1 MSNLNLENIVG
12 FKAVDKDGNEQNVT
26 VDEMVDMVST
36 RMVMALSETSTF
48 AAAAATGNDVY
59 ENELPT
65 VTDAANVRVLQSSG
79 DAAKMTMQSLA
90 SKLGEL
96 LPDSLGFFKPYTP
109 VSGQDLDQMLNMG
122 FYKIQPLDLSSSN
135 PNLPEGAYS
144 YGSLIV
150 FDNPLD
156 NEKRKVQI
164 YIPNGHAYFYTRV
177 ANNGAFYKW
186 NKFNG
191 NEL

>member
-1 MSNLNLENIVG
+1 MYLNVYNGITVG
-12 FKAVDKDGNEQNVT
+12 KIGKKSKRNKVHDT
-26 VDEMVDMVST
+26 
-36 RMVMALSETSTF
+36 
-48 AAAAATGNDVY
+48 
-59 ENELPT
+59 EL
-65 VTDAANVRVLQSSG
+65 G
-79 DAAKMTMQSLA
+79 
-90 SKLGEL
+90 GL

-109 VSGQDLDQMLNMG
+109 VKGQDFDQMLNMG
-122 FYKIQPLDLSSSN
+122 FYKIQPLNSSSSN
-135 PNLPEGAYS
+135 PNLPEGAYP

-156 NEKRKVQI
+156 YERRKVQI
-164 YIPNGHAYFYTRV
+164 YIPNGHTYFYTRV

>member
-1 MSNLNLENIVG
+1 MSDLNLDNIVG

-48 AAAAATGNDVY
+48 AAVAATGNDVY

-79 DAAKMTMQSLA
+79 DAAQMTMQSLA
-90 SKLGEL
+90 SKLGGL
-96 LPDSLGFFKPYTP
+96 IGISSFFKPHAP
-109 VSGQDLDQMLNMG
+109 VPGEDFDKMLNMG
-122 FYKIQPLDLSSSN
+122 FYKIQPLDSSIN
-135 PNLPEGAYS
+135 PNGPKDAYP
-144 YGSLIV
+144 YGVLIV

-156 NEKRKVQI
+156 YEKRKAQI
-164 YIPNGHAYFYTRV
+164 YIPNGNPFFYIRSS
-177 ANNGAFYKW
+177 NNGAFYKW

>member
-1 MSNLNLENIVG
+1 MSDLNLDNIVG

-26 VDEMVDMVST
+26 VDEMVNMVST

-79 DAAKMTMQSLA
+79 DAAQMTMQSLA
-90 SKLGEL
+90 SKLGGL
-96 LPDSLGFFKPYTP
+96 IGISSFFKPHAP
-109 VSGQDLDQMLNMG
+109 VPGEDFDKMLNMG
-122 FYKIQPLDLSSSN
+122 FYKIQPLDSSIN
-135 PNLPEGAYS
+135 PNGPKDAYP
-144 YGSLIV
+144 YGVLIV

-156 NEKRKVQI
+156 YEKRKAQI
-164 YIPNGHAYFYTRV
+164 YIPNGNPFFYIRSS
-177 ANNGAFYKW
+177 NNGAFYKW

>member
-1 MSNLNLENIVG
+1 MADKKLN
-12 FKAVDKDGNEQNVT
+12 Q
-26 VDEMVDMVST
+26 VSQLT
-36 RMVMALSETSTF
+36 DFDYALVVK
-48 AAAAATGNDVY
+48 GNDVAK
-59 ENELPT
+59 
-65 VTDAANVRVLQSSG
+65 VTKQ
-79 DAAKMTMQSLA
+79 QLA
-90 SKLGEL
+90 TILGEL